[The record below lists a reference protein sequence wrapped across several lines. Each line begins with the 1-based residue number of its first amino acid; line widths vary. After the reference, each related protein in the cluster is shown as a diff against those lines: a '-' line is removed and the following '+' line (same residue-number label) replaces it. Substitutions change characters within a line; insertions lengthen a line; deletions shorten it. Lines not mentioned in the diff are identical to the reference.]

1 MANTKEEIRDIIKS
15 KYKNNTTTLDDITPA
30 EAVEYDELTKFPE
43 LKQVLVDLLTP
54 EYDKF
59 LASLDWVAPRPTTF
73 RVNLKN
79 DQNFYLIYGKR
90 SWVAQVEGKKY
101 YLLNLPEE
109 ERAAESISNILR
121 YGSKEVPS
129 EDNEGFEDMTAPAEE
144 TPPAETPPAKETS
157 PEETPIAESFKKK
170 INLEELQTT
179 SHWNQRT
186 NERGTILDI
195 TNFPDNYPLSKQEVS
210 KKIEDELI
218 ARATRL
224 ENVKDLPLS
233 LPYQIGYKLF
243 KPLLNYNGQ
252 NIPLNL
258 KVEYTIK
265 GVKKIGTGN
274 SFLAIIDDNTLT
286 TLMLLPQDNDI
297 SIELAMADHMERKF
311 QEKKIKKKKP
321 IRILTAPSN
330 YEFVIT
336 PPTATKDTSIDPNS
350 LPYTL
355 KKSYR
360 PGTTFNH
367 NVYGDG
373 KVVAAASSGT
383 RSGEPDS
390 RGMVDWVE
398 VDFGQKYV
406 SGGQFKTTRKFDNVY
421 TSLSPNLRIK
431 TAE

>member
-15 KYKNNTTTLDDITPA
+15 KYKTNITTIEDITSIEA
-30 EAVEYDELTKFPE
+30 EEYDELTKFPE

-54 EYDKF
+54 EYGKF

-90 SWVAQVEGKKY
+90 SWIAQVEGKKY

-129 EDNEGFEDMTAPAEE
+129 EDNEGFEDMTAPPEE
-144 TPPAETPPAKETS
+144 TPPAETPPEEET
-157 PEETPIAESFKKK
+157 PAEETPISEVFKKT
-170 INLEELQTT
+170 NLEELQTT
-179 SHWNQRT
+179 AHWDQRT

-195 TNFPDNYPLSKQEVS
+195 TNFPNDYPLSKQEVS

-218 ARATRL
+218 VRATRL
-224 ENVKDLPLS
+224 EKVKDLPLS

-252 NIPLNL
+252 NVPLNL
-258 KVEYTIK
+258 KVEYTVK

-286 TLMLLPQDNDI
+286 TLMLLPQDNDA
-297 SIELAMADHMERKF
+297 SIELNMADHMERKF

-321 IRILTAPSN
+321 IKILTAPSN
-330 YEFVIT
+330 YEFIIS
-336 PPTATKDTSIDPNS
+336 PPTSTESSFIDPNS
-350 LPYTL
+350 LPYKLRTD
-355 KKSYR
+355 YR
-360 PGTTFNH
+360 KGADFEH
-367 NVYGDG
+367 NDYGKG
-373 KVVAAASSGT
+373 KVVDTSAGSSGK
-383 RSGEPDS
+383 GDN
-390 RGMVDWVE
+390 RGKLDWVE
-398 VDFGQKYV
+398 VDFGKPYLA
-406 SGGQFKTTRKFDNVY
+406 GGQLKKTRIIKNIYTLVSPDLNTRA
-421 TSLSPNLRIK
+421 
-431 TAE
+431 AE

>member
-109 ERAAESISNILR
+109 ERAAESIANILR

-129 EDNEGFEDMTAPAEE
+129 EDNEGFEDMTAPPEE
-144 TPPAETPPAKETS
+144 TPPAETPPEEET
-157 PEETPIAESFKKK
+157 PKETPIAESLKKK
-170 INLEELQTT
+170 VNLEELQTT
-179 SHWNQRT
+179 PHWNQRIG
-186 NERGTILDI
+186 ERGTILDI
-195 TNFPDNYPLSKQEVS
+195 TNFPNDYPLSKQEVS

-258 KVEYTIK
+258 KVEYTVK

-286 TLMLLPQDNDI
+286 TLMLLPQDNDA
-297 SIELAMADHMERKF
+297 SIELNMADHMERKF

-330 YEFVIT
+330 YEFIIT
-336 PPTATKDTSIDPNS
+336 PPTSTESSFIDPNS
-350 LPYTL
+350 LPYIT

-360 PGTTFNH
+360 PGTIFNH

-373 KVVAAASSGT
+373 KIVAAASSGT

-390 RGMVDWVE
+390 RGIVDWIEIKFAKPHV
-398 VDFGQKYV
+398 V
-406 SGGQFKTTRKFDNVY
+406 GGQFKETRTLKNIY
-421 TSLSPNLRIK
+421 TSLSPSLK
-431 TAE
+431 TTK